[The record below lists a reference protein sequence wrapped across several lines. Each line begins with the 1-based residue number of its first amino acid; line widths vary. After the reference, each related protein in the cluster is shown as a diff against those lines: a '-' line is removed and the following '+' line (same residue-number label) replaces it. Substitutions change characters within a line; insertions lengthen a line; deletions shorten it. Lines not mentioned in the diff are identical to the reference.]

1 MDKKSEEYL
10 NQYIKL
16 TDKIKQKIESHAN
29 RYNIRTE
36 ICAWYS
42 DWEDFCLDQC
52 DGCGYTRTEARKLYH
67 GGIGEFMNLPNGNGI
82 IRFVIWKGRLSAMA
96 EIKDC
101 MNKKIK
107 ISKGSITIKDD
118 DNKTCGVVRNIVSL
132 YDLQANKQINY
143 YRKIRDIGL
152 HGKISIRD
160 CIISDG
166 TMYIFRNIKNKLF
179 HEKYG
184 YMDDNEKQKEEE
196 QESIFN
202 TIKSAG
208 IEVIECIY
216 LQHKSQ
222 KKELFF

>member
-1 MDKKSEEYL
+1 MQICSILFNTYIYGKSYCNHRADVWNCRL
-10 NQYIKL
+10 FY
-16 TDKIKQKIESHAN
+16 
-29 RYNIRTE
+29 R
-36 ICAWYS
+36 
-42 DWEDFCLDQC
+42 
-52 DGCGYTRTEARKLYH
+52 
-67 GGIGEFMNLPNGNGI
+67 I

-216 LQHKSQ
+216 L
-222 KKELFF
+222 